1 MGWVN
6 INGVPHPDW
15 FFAEECPCANDR
27 PEDCSEHR
35 EEWEL
40 AQLPETVLDEEA
52 EECARASAIID
63 WELTENVAWWIA
75 RRAAKEARA

>member
-27 PEDCSEHR
+27 PEDCPDHGEAHALS
-35 EEWEL
+35 
-40 AQLPETVLDEEA
+40 QLPESVVDGEDA
-52 EECARASAIID
+52 ERALAAAIID
-63 WELTENVAWWIA
+63 WELTENVEFWRA
-75 RRAAKEARA
+75 RRAAR